1 MVILDA
7 VQNFKSVGQVVR
19 ILQTGPFF
27 TQFLPKL
34 LTFWT
39 MDCRIDL
46 KFCTASSIT
55 IIYLWSK
62 FQVHTIFQSWDIQ
75 IQGIFGQKKAKMP
88 ILGRSAKYTWVTGGK
103 IDPTP
108 LNYKSYAVHRQKMSQ
123 KYWSEKKLEGVSI
136 LGVVKKWWRHHGSMT
151 SPMMTKFCQEMSIHN
166 WCTLAKFHP
175 EIQSLSKVIKNFR
188 SGGACRPPPQDARR
202 FKTLL
207 P

>member
-1 MVILDA
+1 MIVLDA

-75 IQGIFGQKKAKMP
+75 IQGIFGQKRAKMP

-108 LNYKSYAVHRQKMSQ
+108 LNYKSCSSQTKNEPKILKWKKVRGGVYFGRGQKM
-123 KYWSEKKLEGVSI
+123 
-136 LGVVKKWWRHHGSMT
+136 MT
-151 SPMMTKFCQEMSIHN
+151 SSRVNDVTYDDKI
-166 WCTLAKFHP
+166 
-175 EIQSLSKVIKNFR
+175 LSGDVN
-188 SGGACRPPPQDARR
+188 P
-202 FKTLL
+202 
-207 P
+207 